1 MQDPCAPFAPVES
14 PSGRH
19 VGASLPQRSAALEGS
34 PANVVPVAAEAI
46 DMGALLRFK
55 SLMAACGLPV
65 QLPRMCFDRLYAFH
79 CIAQAHAGGSDPL
92 RRLALEL
99 FQAYHRRDENRQILT
114 S

>member
-1 MQDPCAPFAPVES
+1 MQDPCAPFAAR
-14 PSGRH
+14 PSRPEIRACPPTARG
-19 VGASLPQRSAALEGS
+19 AALQAR
-34 PANVVPVAAEAI
+34 PQADVVPVAAEAI

-65 QLPRMCFDRLYAFH
+65 QLPRMCFDRLYAFQ

>member
-14 PSGRH
+14 PPGRQA
-19 VGASLPQRSAALEGS
+19 GASRTQRRAALEAS
-34 PANVVPVAAEAI
+34 PDNVVPVAAEAI

-55 SLMAACGLPV
+55 SLMAASGHSV

-79 CIAQAHAGGSDPL
+79 CIAQAHAGGSDLL

-114 S
+114 P